1 MKNDRVRCVA
11 RWPVRG
17 AVAVVG
23 SGSDSPLN
31 PTLVTRRMEFCMQT
45 AAVFNLLRWQSGCLE
60 SCVGIVISP
69 TCIHQN
75 ESVPGQERFRFGLL
89 SRTFV
94 KAPNAA
100 LKRCPYLH
108 HRHNHEHSPYT
119 AQSTLILSKHDRPCC
134 HTVRLHTRHRR
145 AGCRLSTCRCH
156 IHHYHCHRW
165 RLFGTPCLSFHWRPL
180 HTCCVRLYQVDL
192 LSEWLL
198 RLASSRLSVVHVTPV
213 MTQVNAILRR

>member
-1 MKNDRVRCVA
+1 
-11 RWPVRG
+11 
-17 AVAVVG
+17 
-23 SGSDSPLN
+23 
-31 PTLVTRRMEFCMQT
+31 MQT

-192 LSEWLL
+192 LSEWAVEIGFESIECRPRHPSHDTGERNPSPLT
-198 RLASSRLSVVHVTPV
+198 RIAQPSVGAQQWHGGGSGEWSRWR
-213 MTQVNAILRR
+213 QGG